1 MKTLK
6 IFAILSLA
14 LIFNG
19 VNAVYSK
26 TNNINEKG
34 AIPGVIKYQ
43 VNIHAPNYPVLSFE
57 QVYVV
62 MTDENGNPVARPQV
76 FTNGTWVYTF
86 NEAGPVK
93 GGRIARLVLSG
104 GRTFNEYP
112 YPDIQKGTFLNGES
126 YSFNLYPVNQ
136 NRAGRNI
143 EQ

>member
-19 VNAVYSK
+19 VNAVYSR
-26 TNNINEKG
+26 TNNNTEKG
-34 AIPGVIKYQ
+34 IVPGVITYQ
-43 VNIHAPNYPVLSFE
+43 VNIHAPNYPVISSE

-76 FTNGTWVYTF
+76 FKTGTWVYTF

-93 GGRIARLVLSG
+93 GARIARLELSG

-112 YPDIQKGTFLNGES
+112 YPDIQKGIFLNGES
-126 YSFNLYPVNQ
+126 YMFNLYPVNQ
-136 NRAGRNI
+136 II
-143 EQ
+143 EDRKLER